1 MPTGKS
7 GAFTLVE
14 VLIVVIVIGILAGL
28 MMISS
33 GSATDKAEE
42 TACLNNRKILQ
53 KEYGIRRAE
62 GALTNFE
69 PIMDDV
75 LKDQTKGEK
84 KSSSPTFYSISGV
97 CPSHG
102 VVVFALPDITDT
114 SRVTVACTVH
124 SDTLDDT
131 LFVQLSHLLNKEEI
145 VKIKIGDKYV
155 TDLKSY
161 FNYVSN
167 LKDDI
172 NATLDS
178 TGLNY
183 GKYFVEYLSRVTGI
197 DLSSYPWQVQRT
209 SLKTDNEGNY
219 NYSISWTTQNIS
231 GLSNGTLVSITKY
244 DTATGTTVKGNA
256 PVKEKTVDGIK
267 IKVVDMSKFT
277 PDSH

>member
-14 VLIVVIVIGILAGL
+14 VLIVIIVIGILAGL

-33 GSATDKAEE
+33 SSATDKAEE

-53 KEYGIRRAE
+53 KEYGIRRAD
-62 GALTNFE
+62 GTLTNFE

-84 KSSSPTFYSISGV
+84 KYSSPTFYSISGV

-102 VVVFALPDITDT
+102 VVAFALPDITDT
-114 SRVTVACTVH
+114 SRVTAACTVH

-131 LFVQLSHLLNKEEI
+131 LFVQLSKLLMEAAVTTGNQK
-145 VKIKIGDKYV
+145 V

-161 FNYVSN
+161 FDNVANSEG
-167 LKDDI
+167 I

-183 GKYFVEYLSRVTGI
+183 GKYFVEYLSSVTGI

-209 SLKTDNEGNY
+209 GTELNDKGNY

-231 GLSNGTLVSITKY
+231 GLSDGKRVPITKY

-267 IKVVDMSKFT
+267 IKVVDMSNFT